1 MGKQLV
7 VCLDGTGNRFSD
19 CPTNVVRM
27 IRSLPSD
34 DRVVVSYYD
43 QGVGTFGLK
52 ETVFEWQKVF
62 SRVMGLA
69 FGWGTR
75 RIVEG
80 AYRFLATQYQ
90 DGDQIFIIGFSR
102 GAYAA
107 RCLAALIRSAGL
119 VRGHETHLFDYAW
132 SMLLSRD
139 KKTRKP
145 DFKLLAKFKAT
156 FGRPVTIRFLGLYDT
171 VKSTGWVYDPVVVP
185 YSANNTSVQ
194 TVRHAVSID
203 ERRCFFRQNQWRATS
218 AQADVREVWFAGVHS
233 DIGGGYAPR
242 EAQLALLSHRWMLGE
257 AVAAGLLVDPARA
270 RKQMEPVTGVR
281 ADWAGKMHESL
292 TGAWKL
298 AEWTPQLTWD
308 PAVERRR
315 WYIGAMPPFGSPRP
329 RRMPADA
336 LIHAS
341 VRSRR
346 DRVPDYQ
353 PVNLPKDCALVQD
366 APLAWE
372 ATSPAGSAARDTALT
387 AA

>member
-34 DRVVVSYYD
+34 DRCVVSYYD

-62 SRVMGLA
+62 SRILGLA

-90 DGDQIFIIGFSR
+90 DGDEIYIFGFSR

-107 RCLAALIRSAGL
+107 RCLAALIRAVGL
-119 VRGHETHLFDYAW
+119 VRGHETHLFEYAW
-132 SMLLSRD
+132 TLLLSRD
-139 KKTRKP
+139 KKSGKP

-156 FGRPVTIRFLGLYDT
+156 FGRPVSVRYLGLYDT
-171 VKSTGWVYDPVVVP
+171 VKSTGWIYDPVVVP
-185 YSANNTSVQ
+185 YTANNSSVQ
-194 TVRHAVSID
+194 TVRQALAID
-203 ERRCFFRQNQWRATS
+203 ERRCFFRQNQWRA
-218 AQADVREVWFAGVHS
+218 ARALEADVQEVWFAGVHS
-233 DIGGGYAPR
+233 DIGGGYAPQ

-257 AVAAGLLVDPARA
+257 AIAAGLVVDPARA
-270 RKQMEPVTGVR
+270 RKQMQPVTGVR
-281 ADWAGKMHESL
+281 ADWAGKMHDSM
-292 TGAWKL
+292 TRAWIC

-308 PAVERRR
+308 ATLNRRR
-315 WYIGAMPPFGSPRP
+315 WHIGAMPPFGRPRP
-329 RRMPADA
+329 RKIPEGAA
-336 LIHAS
+336 IHHS
-341 VRSRR
+341 VRSRL
-346 DRVPDYQ
+346 DLSTDYR
-353 PVNLPKDCALVQD
+353 PGNLPEACPVIHD

-372 ATSPAGSAARDTALT
+372 K
-387 AA
+387 